1 MIVIE
6 EQNDIMSAFV
16 LEIVGHQT
24 DDMLTPEPMITNIS
38 GVI

>member
-1 MIVIE
+1 MIVVE

-16 LEIVGHQT
+16 LKIVGHQT
-24 DDMLTPEPMITNIS
+24 GDMPTPEPMITKIS